1 MKTKKLKGY
10 VECKYGQIHYQSHG
24 IGQPLVL
31 CHQSP
36 SSLEMFGSAYSL
48 LANSGIQAIGVDT
61 PGYGQS
67 DAPDT
72 QPSIKDY
79 AECIAE
85 VINHLGC
92 KPVTILGHHTGACIA
107 AELSVLRPDLI
118 SRVILN
124 GPPVM
129 TAQEKKQIMNAIKSA
144 PRIIPIKDGSHLK
157 DLWEKRISF
166 TPGWMDINAMHNGVI
181 QMLRAGPNDH
191 FGFIA
196 AFEYDLEY
204 AIKKIKQS
212 AMILTNTGDD
222 IYFAA
227 LRAKE
232 LRPDFIFKALSGGT
246 HDIVDEQTNEWVD
259 SIVDFVKKSKKM

>member
-1 MKTKKLKGY
+1 MKTKKIKGY
-10 VECKYGQIHYQSHG
+10 VECKYGQIHFQSYG
-24 IGQPLVL
+24 SGQPLVL

-36 SSLEMFGSAYSL
+36 SSLEMFAPAYSL
-48 LANSGIQAIGVDT
+48 LENNGIQAIGIDT

-67 DAPDT
+67 DEPDT

-85 VINHLGC
+85 VINYLGC
-92 KPVTILGHHTGACIA
+92 EPVSILGHHTGACIA
-107 AELSVLRPDLI
+107 AELSLLRPDLI

-129 TAQEKKQIMNAIKSA
+129 TTQEKNQIMNAIKNA
-144 PRIIPIKDGSHLK
+144 PKVIPKKDGSHLK
-157 DLWEKRISF
+157 NLWEKRISF
-166 TPGWMDINAMHNGVI
+166 TPGWTDINAMHNGVI
-181 QMLRAGPNDH
+181 QMLRAGANDH

-196 AFEYDLEY
+196 AFEYDLEN
-204 AIKKIKQS
+204 AITKIKQPT
-212 AMILTNTGDD
+212 MILTNTGDD

-227 LRAKE
+227 IRAKE
-232 LRPDFIFKALSGGT
+232 LRSDFVFTALIDGT

-259 SIVDFVKKSKKM
+259 SIVDFIKKM

>member
-1 MKTKKLKGY
+1 MKTIKLKGY
-10 VECKYGQIHYQSHG
+10 VECKYGQIHYQAYGS
-24 IGQPLVL
+24 GQPLVL

-36 SSLEMFGSAYSL
+36 SSLEMFASAYSL
-48 LANSGIQAIGVDT
+48 LASKGIQAIGVDT

-79 AECIAE
+79 AECIVE

-107 AELSVLRPDLI
+107 AELSVLKPDLI

-124 GPPVM
+124 GPPMM
-129 TAQEKKQIMNAIKSA
+129 TAQEKKQIMNTIKNA
-144 PRIIPIKDGSHLK
+144 PRIIPIKDGRHLK
-157 DLWEKRISF
+157 DVWEKRISF
-166 TPGWMDINAMHNGVI
+166 TPGWTDINAMHNGVI

-196 AFEYDLEY
+196 AFEYDLEH
-204 AIKKIKQS
+204 ALSKIKQS

-232 LRPDFIFKALSGGT
+232 LRPDFIFKALTDGT

-259 SIVDFVKKSKKM
+259 LNCGLYKKR